1 MSERLMDKVV
11 RIISG
16 SANMVVK
23 KVENK
28 IPEVIMSEAVREVE
42 AVIDEV
48 NAELGQIEVAIYQT
62 NKRHAREHSRL
73 DEISE
78 KIKVA
83 LAQNREDLAEAA
95 VSLQLDIEAQLPVL
109 QQSVDEA
116 AERKK
121 KLMGYV
127 SALKA
132 KKREME
138 DELNILQKLT
148 RTAAVRPVDGG
159 YVEPSS
165 NAKIENRVGKA
176 ASAFDRA
183 SRATLRTDAISLTS
197 RMENAAALEELDQL
211 SRKSR
216 IVERLAVIK
225 KEIQDQ

>member
-1 MSERLMDKVV
+1 MSERLMEKVV

-28 IPEVIMSEAVREVE
+28 IPEVIMSEAVREVDG
-42 AVIDEV
+42 VIDEV

-62 NKRHAREHSRL
+62 NKRHAREHTRL

-109 QQSVDEA
+109 KQSVDEA
-116 AERKK
+116 TERKT

-138 DELNILQKLT
+138 DELSILQKLK
-148 RTAAVRPVDGG
+148 RTPAYAPSNSG

-176 ASAFDRA
+176 ESAFNRA
-183 SRATLRTDAISLTS
+183 SRAANQDGAISLKS
-197 RMENAAALEELDQL
+197 SLQNAAALEELDHL

-216 IVERLAVIK
+216 IAERLAVIK